1 VVARFQRGGLG
12 GEKPVH
18 NFDDMRERKFVLYC
32 YYSSQINFMK
42 SHSLTPLSSGDQ
54 IKLRENGYL
63 AF

>member
-1 VVARFQRGGLG
+1 MTGIAYGCYI
-12 GEKPVH
+12 PMDVH